1 MSEEPDVFGKLDS
14 LISRHRSPNETAA
27 PPAQPA
33 ASNGN
38 GIPVLTEEVQED
50 ALAVPVIPVL
60 TEVVEKEAPKAEED
74 LPDWLT
80 GKAAKAKEAPPSV
93 TSESASSAVPAQD
106 VAKPSAPPAVPA
118 TKQQPHSLAELERL
132 LVLAVER
139 RIAPRLAGVL
149 DVALGELL
157 EQFRQEI
164 DRMVKEAVTEELLH
178 HLESF
183 ANKQKTPPP
192 A

>member
-14 LISRHRSPNETAA
+14 LISRHRSPGDAPA
-27 PPAQPA
+27 PPAAQSPA
-33 ASNGN
+33 N
-38 GIPVLTEEVQED
+38 GIPVLTEEVQEE

-60 TEVVEKEAPKAEED
+60 TEVVDKEAPKVDEE

-80 GKAAKAKEAPPSV
+80 GKAAKTMEERPPEAP
-93 TSESASSAVPAQD
+93 APAPEAAPVQPA
-106 VAKPSAPPAVPA
+106 AKPSTPQPPASA
-118 TKQQPHSLAELERL
+118 AKQQPHSLAELERL

-178 HLESF
+178 HLEAF
-183 ANKQKTPPP
+183 ANKQKTPPS